1 MAGRSC
7 ADSYPKKMNH
17 PRPHPPTSRLWSNN
31 NQGATTWSGAARDQ
45 LLAAVSLCLWVP
57 ALLLANPAPHAQEE
71 VSAVLEPEA
80 TIVLEEPETGIGRVG
95 EICVPGAEHII
106 LLDFATT
113 RILVFRHDG
122 SFVRQIGSQGTH
134 PGQFQQLY
142 AVDARGPL
150 IAAFDQSLARITIMD
165 TTGAVLSHFSTA
177 ADTSATFGNRV
188 KFTSAGTLI
197 HAQAPKHWGERSE
210 AGNRLVYEWT
220 MAEYTLDGELLGY
233 HGPFD
238 SKRVSNT
245 AGSYHEGSPEFE
257 ITENG
262 RLFYCLQGY
271 PAIFE
276 LDAGRSLLRVIPVT
290 TGVTRLKQRL
300 SSPPATGMLN
310 WLRESVS
317 DFSVMSSIEVL
328 EDRDL
333 LMTLQLLTQVD
344 ESGSP
349 LAGQTRTYYL
359 SVYDLAADEFLIMD
373 HQLPQ
378 EGAGPRTMSITTGP
392 GGGVFVVEDD
402 RPNRFTV
409 RKYRVSRILSRS
421 PGAE

>member
-1 MAGRSC
+1 
-7 ADSYPKKMNH
+7 MNL
-17 PRPHPPTSRLWSNN
+17 PRPHPPTTRHLNSRPWSNN
-31 NQGATTWSGAARDQ
+31 NQGATTGSGAAKDQ
-45 LLAAVSLCLWVP
+45 LLAAVTLFLWVP
-57 ALLLANPAPHAQEE
+57 ALLLADPTPHAQEE
-71 VSAVLEPEA
+71 VPAVLEPEA
-80 TIVLEEPETGIGRVG
+80 TIVLEEPQTGIGRVG
-95 EICVPGAEHII
+95 EICVPDAEHII

-122 SFVRQIGSQGTH
+122 SFVRQLGTKGTH
-134 PGQFQQLY
+134 PGQFGQLY
-142 AVDARGPL
+142 AVDVRGPL

-165 TTGAVLSHFSTA
+165 TTGTVLSHFSTA
-177 ADTSATFGNRV
+177 ADTSTTFGNRV
-188 KFTSAGTLI
+188 KFTSAGTLL
-197 HAQAPKHWGERSE
+197 HAQAPRHSGERSE

-238 SKRVSNT
+238 SKRVSDT
-245 AGSYHEGSPEFE
+245 AGSYSEGSPEFE
-257 ITENG
+257 ITEDG
-262 RLFYCLQGY
+262 RIFYCLQGY

-290 TGVTRLKQRL
+290 TKVTRLKQRL
-300 SSPPATGMLN
+300 ASPPATGMLN
-310 WLRESVS
+310 WLRESLS
-317 DFSVMSSIEVL
+317 DFSVISSIEVL

-333 LMTLQLLTQVD
+333 LITLQLLIQMD

-349 LAGQTRTYYL
+349 LAGQTRTNYL
-359 SVYDLAADEFLIMD
+359 SVYDLATDEFLIMD

-402 RPNRFTV
+402 RPKQFTV
-409 RKYRVSRILSRS
+409 QKYRVSRILSRS
-421 PGAE
+421 PATE